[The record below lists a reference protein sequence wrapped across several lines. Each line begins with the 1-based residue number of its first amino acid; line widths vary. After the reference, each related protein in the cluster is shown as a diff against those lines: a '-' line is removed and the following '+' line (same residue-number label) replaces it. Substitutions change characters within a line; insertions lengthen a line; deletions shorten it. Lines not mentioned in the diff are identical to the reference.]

1 MCIATLV
8 AVMDDAVR
16 PPLADRH
23 LQRVQHQFGRQMVGH
38 RPADNLAAPGIQNYC
53 EIEKTARRRH
63 EGDVGNPELVRPE
76 SSEIPVY
83 QVGRRSSFLVPPCG
97 NDRATPAAG
106 ANQTGGAHEPGNA
119 FAPVL
124 LPFCPELGM
133 HPRRTIG
140 LA

>member
-23 LQRVQHQFGRQMVGH
+23 LQRVQHQFGPQMVGH

-76 SSEIPVY
+76 SPEIAVD
-83 QVGRRSSFLVPPCG
+83 QVGRRSDLLVPSCG
-97 NDRATPAAG
+97 NNRAAPAAG
-106 ANQTGGAHEPGNA
+106 ANQPACTH
-119 FAPVL
+119 
-124 LPFCPELGM
+124 
-133 HPRRTIG
+133 
-140 LA
+140 